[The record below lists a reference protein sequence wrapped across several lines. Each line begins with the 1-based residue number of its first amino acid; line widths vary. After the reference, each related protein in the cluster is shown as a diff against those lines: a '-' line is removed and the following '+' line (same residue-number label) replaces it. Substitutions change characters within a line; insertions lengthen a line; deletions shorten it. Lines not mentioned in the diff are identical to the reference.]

1 MAAATDE
8 DLANKV
14 NALRHACLRIKHDV
28 DQWLEQGHIDGLYR
42 FDQMVTAELKFIN
55 KLVGLPLK
63 EDQVKSSNLSYLEA
77 VHKAML
83 QSNNVVGVMKDF
95 FVSDTPI
102 HYSGRSRGIV
112 KVDVV
117 AENGLVWIRVNA
129 RNAKGLRHDIA
140 GLEESSSGSSD
151 DGEEDGQEGAIGD
164 NLPLFRKAKALM
176 ASAERHL
183 VHFQKPIV
191 VYAFMRIST
200 GDDPYVDEQIIDKLP
215 NLGITVYVKS
225 DKALSEVYRQALN
238 NSHQETQVT
247 TDKLNLDVS
256 TVMAVISEMVHRK
269 GITPSMVRGEALE
282 LQAAHELSHPLLPEL
297 AKILDKKQLFVTQS
311 AMDKLN
317 TIVPVVGG
325 AKERARFEYML
336 GKNNEVDLWINY
348 PADTSYL
355 RLTIMED
362 KPTARFLELL
372 QPPQGQRYKRINNG
386 RRIRSKFNE
395 FHVNV
400 FGTGDNNRM
409 TTVTSIS
416 WMGRALADAGLLGV
430 AIVEHE
436 PRSLAEQ
443 KIHSGD
449 TKQ

>member
-1 MAAATDE
+1 M
-8 DLANKV
+8 
-14 NALRHACLRIKHDV
+14 
-28 DQWLEQGHIDGLYR
+28 
-42 FDQMVTAELKFIN
+42 
-55 KLVGLPLK
+55 
-63 EDQVKSSNLSYLEA
+63 
-77 VHKAML
+77 HKAIL

-95 FVSDTPI
+95 FISDTPI

-140 GLEESSSGSSD
+140 GLEESSSGSS
-151 DGEEDGQEGAIGD
+151 EEDEHEGAIGGD

-183 VHFQKPIV
+183 VHFQKPMV

-215 NLGITVYVKS
+215 NLGIVVYVKS

-238 NSHQETQVT
+238 NSHQEIQVI

-269 GITPSMVRGEALE
+269 GITPSMVRGDALE
-282 LQAAHELSHPLLPEL
+282 LQATHEMSHPLLPEL
-297 AKILDKKQLFVTQS
+297 ATILDKKQLFVTQA

-325 AKERARFEYML
+325 PKEIARFEYML
-336 GKNNEVDLWINY
+336 GKNNKVDLWINY

-372 QPPQGQRYKRINNG
+372 QPPSGKPYKRINNG
-386 RRIRSKFNE
+386 RRIRSKFNA

-400 FGTGDNNRM
+400 FGTGDHNRM

-416 WMGRALADAGLLGV
+416 WMRRALADAGLLGV

-443 KIHSGD
+443 KMVIQIND
-449 TKQ
+449 